1 MTPDARAAL
10 EAELRRLYDAGDL
23 DAVATEALR
32 GYGPELLGFLVGL
45 ARDHD
50 RGADL
55 FSAMS
60 EKLWRG
66 LAKFRWGSSLRVW
79 AYALARNTFI
89 DSTRSPRARDMHL
102 SQVPEPVA
110 AVARTTTA
118 AYQRTATKDA
128 FAEIRASLDQ
138 EDQALLGLR
147 VEGEMAWLD
156 IARVLGHGEDSAVRE
171 SASLRKRFERLKQ
184 RLKRELAERAL
195 PRRDE

>member
-1 MTPDARAAL
+1 MTPEARAAL
-10 EAELRRLYDAGDL
+10 EQELRRRFDAGDL
-23 DAVATEALR
+23 DGVATEALR
-32 GYGPELLGFLVGL
+32 GYGAELFGFLVGL

-55 FSAMS
+55 FSTFC

-66 LAKFRWGSSLRVW
+66 LGQFRWNSSLRVW

-89 DSTRSPRARDMHL
+89 DATRSPKAREMHL

-110 AVARTTTA
+110 AEVRTTTA
-118 AYQRTATKDA
+118 TYRKTYVKDA
-128 FAEIRASLDQ
+128 FAEIRAGLEP

-156 IARVLGHGEDSAVRE
+156 IARVLGHSEASAVRE
-171 SASLRKRFERLKQ
+171 SAALRKRFERLKQ
-184 RLKRELAERAL
+184 RLKRELAARV
-195 PRRDE
+195 PPSRDE